1 MTRCANGTR
10 KNAKTGKCEPKTTSS
25 VNKTTTKGTQKNRLP
40 KIYLSEG
47 DINTIMEDN
56 EDFYLEHNTDNSPD
70 IVRTHLRK
78 TYYKPQFKS
87 NGYFNGKDLKLIK
100 KTLEDAMPPQIKEY
114 IKQSEDRTRLKNSYI
129 NLQLLKMQIDVLF
142 LLYAKGKI
150 KIEDFSSS
158 RNKF

>member
-1 MTRCANGTR
+1 MPRCANGTR
-10 KNAKTGKCEPKTTSS
+10 KNAKTGKCEPKSTSS
-25 VNKTTTKGTQKNRLP
+25 VKKTITKGSQKNRVP

-56 EDFYLEHNTDNSPD
+56 EDFYLHHNTDLSSD

-87 NGYFNGKDLKLIK
+87 NGYPSGEILKIVRKAIEESIPPEMKAIFKKLKD
-100 KTLEDAMPPQIKEY
+100 T
-114 IKQSEDRTRLKNSYI
+114 TRLKNIYI
-129 NLQLLKMQIDVLF
+129 NLQLLKAQIDLLF
-142 LLYAKGKI
+142 KLYAEGEI

-158 RNKF
+158 RTKF